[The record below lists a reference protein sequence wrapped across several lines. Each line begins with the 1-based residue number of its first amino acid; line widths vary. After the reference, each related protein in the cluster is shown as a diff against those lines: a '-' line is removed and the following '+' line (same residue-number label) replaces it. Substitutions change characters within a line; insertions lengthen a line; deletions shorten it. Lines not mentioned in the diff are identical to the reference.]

1 MTTNSNIIE
10 DLCAIKCIK
19 YGDFTLKSGI
29 KSNYYVDVK
38 SCFSSPKIV
47 KSLCNLIYQKL
58 LLVLK
63 ENNISLE
70 KIAICGLPY
79 AGIPFASYI
88 SILHNIPL
96 VLLRKE
102 VKQYGT
108 KKIYEG
114 NLDNTTHLFLI
125 DDIFTTGTSINESL
139 SIFNKTNPDITIHTI
154 VIIDRSDDLPNSEL
168 CKYNNDKI
176 RYSSLFK
183 LKEITEKLNLCS

>member
-1 MTTNSNIIE
+1 MTTNSQ
-10 DLCAIKCIK
+10 LIKDMSSTKFIK

-38 SCFSSPKIV
+38 SLFSHPNIL
-47 KSLCNLIYQKL
+47 KSLCELIYTHIETI
-58 LLVLK
+58 VK

-70 KIAICGLPY
+70 NVAICGLPY

-96 VLLRKE
+96 ILLRKE

-108 KKIYEG
+108 KKQYEG
-114 NLDNTTHLFLI
+114 NLDNKTHLFLI

-139 SIFNKTNPDITIHTI
+139 SVFSKTNPNIKIHTI
-154 VIIDRSDDLPNSEL
+154 VVIDRSEDLNEEIM
-168 CKYNNDKI
+168 CKYSIDKI
-176 RYSSLFK
+176 SYASLFK
-183 LKEITEKLNLCS
+183 LKEITKELNK

>member
-1 MTTNSNIIE
+1 MTTNIVKEMCSTNF
-10 DLCAIKCIK
+10 IK

-38 SCFSSPKIV
+38 SLFTSPCII
-47 KSLCNLIYQKL
+47 KSLCNLIYKKL

-63 ENNISLE
+63 ENNISIE

-96 VLLRKE
+96 ILLRKE

-108 KKIYEG
+108 KKAYEG
-114 NLDNTTHLFLI
+114 NLDNKTHLFLI
-125 DDIFTTGTSINESL
+125 DDIFTTGTSIKESL
-139 SIFNKTNPDITIHTI
+139 SIFNQTNPNIKTHTL
-154 VIIDRSDDLPNSEL
+154 VIIDRSEDLNEADII
-168 CKYNNDKI
+168 KYNIDKI
-176 RYSSLFK
+176 NYSYLFK
-183 LKEITEKLNLCS
+183 LKEIAQHMNS